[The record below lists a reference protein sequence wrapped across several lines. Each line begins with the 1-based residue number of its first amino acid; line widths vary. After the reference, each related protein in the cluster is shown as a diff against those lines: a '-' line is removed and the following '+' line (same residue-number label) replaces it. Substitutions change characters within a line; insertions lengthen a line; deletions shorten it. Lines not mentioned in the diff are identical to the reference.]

1 MNIICTINE
10 AKEIYDITVDKMS
23 NTIKNHLLH
32 ETFPV
37 VLSVDIDGIL
47 LNYCD
52 LQNMKGGWPA
62 F

>member
-1 MNIICTINE
+1 
-10 AKEIYDITVDKMS
+10 MS
-23 NTIKNHLLH
+23 NTIKNHLLY

-52 LQNMKGGWPA
+52 LQNMKVRKYSPQLTIDRKIVLVNK
-62 F
+62 

>member
-1 MNIICTINE
+1 
-10 AKEIYDITVDKMS
+10 MS
-23 NTIKNHLLH
+23 NTIKNHLLY

-52 LQNMKGGWPA
+52 LQNIDA
-62 F
+62 FNHALIVRKYSPQLTIDRKIVLVNK